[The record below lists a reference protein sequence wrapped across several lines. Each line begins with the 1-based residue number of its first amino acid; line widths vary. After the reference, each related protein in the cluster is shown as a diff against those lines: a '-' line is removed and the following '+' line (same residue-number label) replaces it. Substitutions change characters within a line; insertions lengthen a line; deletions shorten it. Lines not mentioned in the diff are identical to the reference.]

1 MENTVIYENPIPIE
15 EPVVTKM
22 CYSFAEIELILGIS
36 RPSVIKLL
44 QRYEF
49 KWFKVGTVYRIS
61 KPSFD
66 AWLQKTV

>member
-1 MENTVIYENPIPIE
+1 M
-15 EPVVTKM
+15 TKM
-22 CYSFAEIELILGIS
+22 CYSIAEIELILGIS

-44 QRYEF
+44 KRNEF

>member
-1 MENTVIYENPIPIE
+1 MENTVIYENPVPIE

-22 CYSFAEIELILGIS
+22 CYSIAEIELILGVS

-44 QRYEF
+44 KRNEF
-49 KWFKVGTVYRIS
+49 KWFKVGTVYRSS